1 MSEITVYDIERKAK
15 ELYGNKKPYITLEE
29 WTKKQV
35 ELFNSTEGKLHLK
48 DGYSCPYCKNKGVIA
63 KIGADGAEVHYY
75 CKCMKIRKSL
85 YEAQN
90 SGLKAVLSSFTFK
103 NFITDAPWQKNIK
116 DTAVAF
122 CKDENAKWFFIGGQP
137 GCGKTHICTAI
148 SSFYLKQGCQVKYMN
163 WCEDSK
169 KLKGVI
175 NDFLL
180 YEKEFS
186 LFKKVQV
193 LYIDDFL
200 KTKGGEEPTKGD
212 INLAFEL
219 INHRLMNGSYITII
233 SSEKSLREL
242 GAFDEG
248 TMSRIYQCTGQYKI
262 TIGAD
267 KRKNFRIVH

>member
-1 MSEITVYDIERKAK
+1 MSEITLADIERKSN
-15 ELYGNKKPYITLEE
+15 ELYGKSKPYITLEE
-29 WTKKQV
+29 WTQKQV
-35 ELFNSTEGKLHLK
+35 DIFNSTEGRLHLK
-48 DGYSCPYCKNKGVIA
+48 DGYSCPYCKNKGTIA
-63 KIGADGAEVHYY
+63 KIDENGTEVHYY
-75 CKCMKIRKSL
+75 CKCMKIRKTL
-85 YEAQN
+85 FEAKS

-103 NFITDAPWQKNIK
+103 NFTTSEPWQRAIK
-116 DTAVAF
+116 DKAVAF
-122 CKDENAKWFFIGGQP
+122 CKDENANWFFIGGQP

-148 SSFYLKQGCQVKYMN
+148 SSFYLKSGCQVKYMN

-180 YEKEFS
+180 YEKDFS
-186 LFKKVQV
+186 LFKKASV

-219 INHRLMNGSYITII
+219 INHRLMNSGYITII
-233 SSEKSLREL
+233 SSEKTIEET

-248 TMSRIYQCTGQYKI
+248 TMSRIFQCTGQYKI

>member
-1 MSEITVYDIERKAK
+1 M
-15 ELYGNKKPYITLEE
+15 
-29 WTKKQV
+29 
-35 ELFNSTEGKLHLK
+35 
-48 DGYSCPYCKNKGVIA
+48 
-63 KIGADGAEVHYY
+63 
-75 CKCMKIRKSL
+75 
-85 YEAQN
+85 
-90 SGLKAVLSSFTFK
+90 
-103 NFITDAPWQKNIK
+103 
-116 DTAVAF
+116 
-122 CKDENAKWFFIGGQP
+122 
-137 GCGKTHICTAI
+137 
-148 SSFYLKQGCQVKYMN
+148 
-163 WCEDSK
+163 
-169 KLKGVI
+169 
-175 NDFLL
+175 
-180 YEKEFS
+180 
-186 LFKKVQV
+186 